1 LNTASDVSSSV
12 AIARVPSTS
21 TTTLR
26 VLAEKAVVAPTWSG
40 FMSTSESVVILE
52 VAAAVLLIGGA
63 IALACGGDL
72 SVPGADVHP
81 LWIPVLVFAARYG
94 VRGMFTAIAM
104 SAIALG
110 ISALAL
116 HGTLD
121 AVAVRGQ
128 NPYDLIALMAATL
141 VAWTAMMRDRRITRA
156 AEEQGDIS
164 KRLASSEETAD
175 ALREAVGVL
184 RQRLD
189 RIDLSVS
196 MWRAIARRLDH
207 GSLNEAATAALELAS
222 IRSGAASGEVHQ
234 NFGGRLYTVAT
245 FGHGALIGGEPM
257 RDHTVIQAI
266 ARRRPALRR
275 DTPGARKDDPDVVIP
290 IIDPDTRIVLGVL
303 ALRDAP
309 AGRLRL
315 AEIRDLELVASWL
328 APAFLRG
335 EEEASLEAAC

>member
-1 LNTASDVSSSV
+1 MSSSV
-12 AIARVPSTS
+12 AIVPVPASTG
-21 TTTLR
+21 TLR
-26 VLAEKAVVAPTWSG
+26 VLADKAALAPSRSG
-40 FMSTSESVVILE
+40 VTSTSERVVVLE
-52 VAAAVLLIGGA
+52 VAAAVLLVGGA

-72 SVPGADVHP
+72 CVTGADVHP

-110 ISALAL
+110 ASSLAL

-121 AVAVRGQ
+121 DVALRAQ

-141 VAWTAMMRDRRITRA
+141 VAWTAMMRDRRLERA
-156 AEEQGDIS
+156 AEEQADMRR
-164 KRLASSEETAD
+164 RLSASEESAE

-184 RQRLD
+184 RHRLD
-189 RIDLSVS
+189 RIDLSIS
-196 MWRAIARRLDH
+196 MWRATARRLDH
-207 GSLNEAATAALELAS
+207 GSLPEAASAALELAS

-234 NFGGRLYTVAT
+234 NVGGRLYTVAT
-245 FGHGALIGGEPM
+245 FGPGASSGEPM

-275 DTPGARKDDPDVVIP
+275 EVKGARPEDPDVAIP

-309 AGRLRL
+309 AGQLRA
-315 AEIRDLELVASWL
+315 AEVRDLEVVASWL
-328 APAFLRG
+328 APAFLREE
-335 EEEASLEAAC
+335 EEEARLEVAC

>member
-1 LNTASDVSSSV
+1 MSSSSV
-12 AIARVPSTS
+12 AIARVPAASTG
-21 TTTLR
+21 TLR
-26 VLAEKAVVAPTWSG
+26 VLAEKAVATPAWSG
-40 FMSTSESVVILE
+40 FRSTSERVVILE
-52 VAAAVLLIGGA
+52 VVAAVLLVGGA
-63 IALACGGDL
+63 IALASGGDIA
-72 SVPGADVHP
+72 VPGADVHP

-94 VRGMFTAIAM
+94 ARGMFTAIAM

-110 ISALAL
+110 ISALAV

-121 AVAVRGQ
+121 DVVVRGQ
-128 NPYDLIALMAATL
+128 NPYDLIALMATTL
-141 VAWTAMMRDRRITRA
+141 VAWTAMMRDRRLERA
-156 AEEQGDIS
+156 ANEQS
-164 KRLASSEETAD
+164 EMTRRLATSEESAD

-196 MWRAIARRLDH
+196 MWRAVARRLDH

-266 ARRRPALRR
+266 ARRRPALSHS
-275 DTPGARKDDPDVVIP
+275 TPGARPDDPDIAIP

-309 AGRLRL
+309 ASRLR
-315 AEIRDLELVASWL
+315 ASDVRDLEVVASWL
-328 APAFLRG
+328 APAFLR
-335 EEEASLEAAC
+335 EEEEEVPLEAAC

>member
-1 LNTASDVSSSV
+1 LNTASGVSSSV
-12 AIARVPSTS
+12 AIARVPATS
-21 TTTLR
+21 TGTLR
-26 VLAEKAVVAPTWSG
+26 VLAEKAVVTPTWAG
-40 FMSTSESVVILE
+40 FRSTSERVVLLE
-52 VAAAVLLIGGA
+52 VAAAILLVGGA

-72 SVPGADVHP
+72 CVAGADVHP

-104 SAIALG
+104 AAIALG
-110 ISALAL
+110 ASSLAL

-121 AVAVRGQ
+121 DVAVRAQ

-141 VAWTAMMRDRRITRA
+141 VAWTAMMRDRRIAQA
-156 AEEQGDIS
+156 AEEQGDMTR
-164 KRLASSEETAD
+164 RLTASEETSD
-175 ALREAVGVL
+175 ALRDAVGVL

-189 RIDLSVS
+189 RIDLSIS
-196 MWRAIARRLDH
+196 MWRGIARRMD
-207 GSLNEAATAALELAS
+207 GTLNEAATAALELAS

-257 RDHTVIQAI
+257 RDHTIIQAI

-275 DTPGARKDDPDVVIP
+275 DTPGARPDDPDVAIP

-315 AEIRDLELVASWL
+315 ADIRDLEVVASWL
-328 APAFLRG
+328 APAFLR
-335 EEEASLEAAC
+335 EEEDEAPLEAAC

>member
-1 LNTASDVSSSV
+1 MPSSV
-12 AIARVPSTS
+12 AIARVPAASTG
-21 TTTLR
+21 TLR
-26 VLAEKAVVAPTWSG
+26 VLAEKAVVAPAWSG
-40 FMSTSESVVILE
+40 FLSTSERVVIME
-52 VAAAVLLIGGA
+52 VAAAVLLVGGA

-72 SVPGADVHP
+72 CVAGADVHP

-104 SAIALG
+104 GAMALAA
-110 ISALAL
+110 SSLAL
-116 HGTLD
+116 HGDLAD
-121 AVAVRGQ
+121 VAMRGQ

-141 VAWTAMMRDRRITRA
+141 VGWTAMMRDRRLQRA
-156 AEEQGDIS
+156 AEEQGDTGR
-164 KRLASSEETAD
+164 RLEASEETAE

-196 MWRAIARRLDH
+196 MWRAVAHRLDH
-207 GSLNEAATAALELAS
+207 GGLNEAATAALELAS

-266 ARRRPALRR
+266 ARRRPALSRS
-275 DTPGARKDDPDVVIP
+275 TPGARPDDPDIVIP

-309 AGRLRL
+309 AGRLRA
-315 AEIRDLELVASWL
+315 AEVRDLEVVASWL
-328 APAFLRG
+328 APAFLR
-335 EEEASLEAAC
+335 EEQEEAPLEAAC

>member
-1 LNTASDVSSSV
+1 MPSSV
-12 AIARVPSTS
+12 VSAAPPPPASTG
-21 TTTLR
+21 TLR
-26 VLAEKAVVAPTWSG
+26 VLAEKAVAAPSWSG
-40 FMSTSESVVILE
+40 FQSTSERVVLFE
-52 VAAAVLLIGGA
+52 VAAAVLLVGGA

-72 SVPGADVHP
+72 CIPGADVHP

-104 SAIALG
+104 SAIA
-110 ISALAL
+110 IAASSLAL

-121 AVAVRGQ
+121 NAAVRAQ
-128 NPYDLIALMAATL
+128 NPFDLIALMAATL
-141 VAWTAMMRDRRITRA
+141 VAWTAMMRDKRLQCA
-156 AEEQGDIS
+156 AEDQTDMS
-164 KRLASSEETAD
+164 RRLTASEETAD

-196 MWRAIARRLDH
+196 MWRTIARRLDH
-207 GSLNEAATAALELAS
+207 GTLNEAATAALELAS

-245 FGHGALIGGEPM
+245 SGHGALIGGEPM

-275 DTPGARKDDPDVVIP
+275 EVPGARATDPDVAIP

-309 AGRLRL
+309 AGRLRVGDV
-315 AEIRDLELVASWL
+315 RDLEVVASWL
-328 APAFLRG
+328 APAFLREE
-335 EEEASLEAAC
+335 EEEAPLEVAC